1 MAPGDSYAPVGP
13 RMIKNAYFEPGL
25 FLIRGGKKLLSDTNK
40 LFSFLKEI
48 DKEKILSKEF
58 ARGILDCIKP

>member
-1 MAPGDSYAPVGP
+1 
-13 RMIKNAYFEPGL
+13 MIKNAYFEPGL
-25 FLIRGGKKLLSDTNK
+25 FLTRGGKKLLSNTNK

-48 DKEKILSKEF
+48 HKEKILSKES